1 MIKIFNFK
9 RTNNFQALEKFL
21 DKRRMGKNVD
31 TSIVTK
37 ILNDVKKNKSR
48 ALLKYEKKF
57 SNNKILKPSKAEII
71 KSIK

>member
-9 RTNNFQALEKFL
+9 KTNNFQALEKFL

-37 ILNDVKKNKSR
+37 ILNILINI
-48 ALLKYEKKF
+48 
-57 SNNKILKPSKAEII
+57 KIRL
-71 KSIK
+71 SIFMFL